1 MPVFNTWDFS
11 TWIVQQKNR
20 MFSNMSL
27 CDLWLNHADSAYGS
41 LIQDKQLWRSCCFSP
56 TMKKGQKNSTPFL
69 LFPRQT
75 GLSHIFTGNRH
86 TVTQSLVEKWKQWKR
101 TPSLCSRL
109 MNCGCFFSVGIPE
122 LWWVKTTNP
131 PPTLSSWL
139 YEPECYCASPEETA
153 ELWGA
158 HHEGKHL
165 SNLDYI

>member
-1 MPVFNTWDFS
+1 MTDHCWAIIQSACISS
-11 TWIVQQKNR
+11 TSDGSFKYLKWRHLDLCQYLIPGTFLHELCNKKIEC
-20 MFSNMSL
+20 SNMSL

-122 LWWVKTTNP
+122 L
-131 PPTLSSWL
+131 
-139 YEPECYCASPEETA
+139 
-153 ELWGA
+153 
-158 HHEGKHL
+158 
-165 SNLDYI
+165 